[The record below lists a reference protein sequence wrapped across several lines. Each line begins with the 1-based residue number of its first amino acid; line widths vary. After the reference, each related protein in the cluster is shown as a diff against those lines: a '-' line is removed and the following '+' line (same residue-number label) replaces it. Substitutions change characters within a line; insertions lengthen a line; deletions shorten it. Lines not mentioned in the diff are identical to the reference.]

1 MLFIKKKIP
10 GYRVPNC
17 GYKLKYTCL
26 MSLPDAPNV
35 TIQQCSTPVIEG
47 ENATLQ
53 CSATGNPVPSTAWI
67 RKSTGEVVSYNETLI
82 FPNIKRNESSGN
94 YECLAWNGIGNNST
108 KFCTFDVHCK
118 LAFIFKVVVSCTSI
132 QYRPKGSYHRLAR
145 RVSFL
150 SRRVSLLSRRVSFLS
165 RRVLFLSRRV
175 SFLSRRVS
183 FLSSAL

>member
-1 MLFIKKKIP
+1 
-10 GYRVPNC
+10 
-17 GYKLKYTCL
+17 
-26 MSLPDAPNV
+26 MSLPDAPNA

-118 LAFIFKVVVSCTSI
+118 LAFIFIVAVSCTSI
-132 QYRPKGSYHRLAR
+132 TMQLIYLNWAFPKQLVTAAMSFVIVAVPQFWGSLCFWVKTVRNIFVPRTRNNLKHETKYIK
-145 RVSFL
+145 
-150 SRRVSLLSRRVSFLS
+150 
-165 RRVLFLSRRV
+165 
-175 SFLSRRVS
+175 
-183 FLSSAL
+183 